1 MKTYHNTKQ
10 LINGS
15 KKWNG
20 GRPVYVT
27 TENKGA
33 GSFLEPPFSKTHQ
46 FGIVA
51 GYDHGNGYQ
60 EYASIEYYLNNE
72 NVPNSAKR
80 QIKSIIGKEEKP
92 PIDDPAIQEW
102 ILHVLGYFKSCY
114 VGQDKQGNFSWNASD
129 LVIEKNSDPV
139 LNANNHAGVHFIRK
153 YYPDF
158 MPTQEHFDKAYWG
171 QK

>member
-1 MKTYHNTKQ
+1 MKT
-10 LINGS
+10 LISGS

-60 EYASIEYYLNNE
+60 EYSSIDYYLSDA
-72 NVPNSAKR
+72 NVPQSAKHVIQR
-80 QIKSIIGKEEKP
+80 IIGKTDIP
-92 PIDDPAIQEW
+92 SIDYPEIQDWICHVLDYFKNCYSGQDSKGEISYNVSDLRIDPA
-102 ILHVLGYFKSCY
+102 
-114 VGQDKQGNFSWNASD
+114 A
-129 LVIEKNSDPV
+129 DPL
-139 LNANNHAGVHFIRK
+139 LNCDIHAGVHFIRK
-153 YYPDF
+153 YYPSF
-158 MPTQEHFDKAYWG
+158 IPTREQFDKAYWG
-171 QK
+171 KSSSI